1 MSMTN
6 HKVLSVGRWMSF
18 GSEHLQQNSLTGAK
32 KCLSR
37 AEFPAKYT
45 SLSLGSF

>member
-32 KCLSR
+32 NMSKQSR
-37 AEFPAKYT
+37 VPSKIHIFIV
-45 SLSLGSF
+45 G